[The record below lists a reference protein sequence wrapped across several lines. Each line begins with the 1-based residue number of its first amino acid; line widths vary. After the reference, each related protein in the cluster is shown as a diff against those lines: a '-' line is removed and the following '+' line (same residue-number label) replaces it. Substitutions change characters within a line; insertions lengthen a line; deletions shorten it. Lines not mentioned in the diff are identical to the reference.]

1 MADALIFRI
10 VMLKCGEQSVWHQID
25 GMSCFEDHARVFGA
39 VYTAVGGIVL
49 PDDRVLDGYKHQLE
63 EIAVRSL
70 CQITDL
76 LDHVRGQMP
85 VLLIFFSL
93 PGILHKA
100 VEDAFAKRTL
110 MRNLVQVTKSPI
122 CSSIVA
128 RSPGSIPALDAYQL
142 LLQSTSVLMS
152 DN

>member
-1 MADALIFRI
+1 MMAAALIFRI

-25 GMSCFEDHARVFGA
+25 GMSCFEDHAREFGA

-76 LDHVRGQMP
+76 LNHV
-85 VLLIFFSL
+85 
-93 PGILHKA
+93 
-100 VEDAFAKRTL
+100 
-110 MRNLVQVTKSPI
+110 
-122 CSSIVA
+122 
-128 RSPGSIPALDAYQL
+128 
-142 LLQSTSVLMS
+142 
-152 DN
+152 